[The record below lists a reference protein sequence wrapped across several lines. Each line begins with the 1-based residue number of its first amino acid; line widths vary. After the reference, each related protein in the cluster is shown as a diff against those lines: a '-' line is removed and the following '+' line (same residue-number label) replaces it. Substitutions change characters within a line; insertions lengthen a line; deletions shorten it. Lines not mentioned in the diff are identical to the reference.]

1 MYDIHHREYLS
12 VLSSYLPGAFLQVWP
27 GSLATWPSRTP
38 ACHSSTCLPPWT
50 HFRVSLFLCYS
61 SLAGAKSESTGS
73 CCVVAWWVQ
82 WTERKRFLQ
91 LVRALCLPASLEAPS
106 QLTGRPSASAA
117 TRQPTSPVHH
127 LSAPS
132 ICFFV
137 NNNKA
142 RINIVHTF
150 ILVYYILCASL
161 LLQKIGVGCKLSDL
175 SEICVV
181 DFSNVLPDVL
191 QLQTVMALY
200 PCFVSY
206 LFNKLV
212 S

>member
-1 MYDIHHREYLS
+1 M
-12 VLSSYLPGAFLQVWP
+12 
-27 GSLATWPSRTP
+27 
-38 ACHSSTCLPPWT
+38 
-50 HFRVSLFLCYS
+50 
-61 SLAGAKSESTGS
+61 
-73 CCVVAWWVQ
+73 
-82 WTERKRFLQ
+82 FLQ

-106 QLTGRPSASAA
+106 ERAGRPSASAA

-142 RINIVHTF
+142 RIDICVVHTF

-161 LLQKIGVGCKLSDL
+161 LLQKVGVWCKLSDL

-200 PCFVSY
+200 PCFVGY
-206 LFNKLV
+206 LFNKV
-212 S
+212 IS